1 MTHPLRPLAW
11 LGLLVAIGGGLGGC
25 VAAAAVAGAEAASV
39 TVFGRGIADIGVSA
53 VTGRDCST
61 VRLDRGQTYCAPREE
76 LPVAPAFCS
85 RSLGNV
91 NCWINPEALS
101 ASARPLADAPAL
113 TPAQTRQIN
122 TRWPKALNLFD

>member
-1 MTHPLRPLAW
+1 MTHTLRPLLW
-11 LGLLVAIGGGLGGC
+11 LALLVAIGGGLGGC

-61 VRLDRGQTYCAPREE
+61 VRLDRGQSYCAPREV
-76 LPVAPAFCS
+76 LPAVPVVCT
-85 RSLGNV
+85 RSLASV
-91 NCWINPEALS
+91 KCWVNPEALS
-101 ASARPLADAPAL
+101 ATARPLADAPAL